1 MAPIST
7 EFASVVTLDSTF
19 GSSSTQPGPLPFAGP
34 SAAAESH
41 PLKGLQIPGVGD
53 SRILLARPG
62 KFGVVRWPPVKI
74 DSFHSLEKL
83 HESCSGYRNVH
94 REAQAVTVH
103 SVGF

>member
-94 REAQAVTVH
+94 REA
-103 SVGF
+103 